1 MFICSKLGFMS
12 QLFQVY
18 HGRTIHRRAL
28 LVAVTFMGCA
38 LAYLPTAAHA
48 QKIGSWEATAKQS
61 SEPIHW
67 KQNLFLIP
75 YQWGTAADPSSAH
88 AVWLY
93 VSKDRGNSWEKIS
106 EAKPH
111 VRAFNY
117 HAEAD
122 GDYWFAIRTLDHYGR
137 AWPSGPLQPELRVV
151 VDTTMPRIDQLRA
164 CMRDDGQLEIQC
176 RASDPHLDAKSWRIE
191 VQTDGS
197 QDWQTVSVPRALPAA
212 DGTSAAETTWTLPAG
227 TRPIAVRATV
237 SDRAGNPAY
246 YQTEVSESPLGQI
259 ARSSQP
265 TLTGERDSLP
275 SNPFGQV
282 SNPTNDSFAR
292 YPPLASTV
300 GQSEGQA
307 SNVYPETGSGS
318 GWTASSAE
326 PAPHNPATLSSQPW
340 PADAT
345 ARTPFRLSSRANLP
359 STDRGTTYG
368 TPLGV
373 GDRHSY
379 PSTNH
384 GLSDTSDMV
393 AVPDTPRQAIDTTAS
408 STSASQ
414 QAPSAHSYTPL
425 EPFREA
431 AMARSAPSDSDM
443 IDSVETPPVGTE
455 AEMARER
462 APDSASSPVSSDR
475 WNAKL
480 PSGVEP
486 KLVNSRSF
494 ALEYEVEDVGG
505 WGVSKVQ
512 LWGTRDGGQTW
523 HFYAQDDDNRS
534 PLYVTVD
541 GEGVYGFRIV
551 VQSAAGPSGFP
562 PQAGD
567 QPELWVG
574 VDLQRPQ
581 AELLSVE
588 TGEGNLSD
596 HLILRWRADDD
607 NLEPRP
613 ISLLYSS
620 RPAGPWSAVA
630 TGLENTGSYA
640 WRLDRYVPSQLY
652 LRLEV
657 RDTAG
662 NLSAYQTAKP
672 VRLDRPEPTGSLRAV
687 EPLGP
692 SASTPL
698 PSPR

>member
-1 MFICSKLGFMS
+1 MS
-12 QLFQVY
+12 LPIKVY
-18 HGRTIHRRAL
+18 HGQTNLRRAL
-28 LVAVTFMGCA
+28 LVAVSIAGCA
-38 LAYLPTAAHA
+38 LPAVVGAQQIAA
-48 QKIGSWEATAKQS
+48 WEATANPA

-75 YQWGTAADPSSAH
+75 YQWGTSADPNSAH

-93 VSKDRGNSWEKIS
+93 VSKDVGTTWDKIS
-106 EAKPH
+106 EAKPN

-122 GDYWFAIRTLDHYGR
+122 GEYWFAIRTLDHYGR
-137 AWPSGPLQPELRVV
+137 AWPAGPLQPELRVV
-151 VDTTMPRIDQLRA
+151 VDTTMPRFEQLHA
-164 CMRDDGQLEIQC
+164 YVRDDGLLEIQW
-176 RASDPHLDAKSWRIE
+176 RARDPHLDAASMRVE

-197 QDWQTVSVPRALPAA
+197 QDWHATTAARAVPAN
-212 DGTSAAETTWTLPAG
+212 DGTSAGQTTWKPPAG
-227 TRPIAVRATV
+227 SRPVAVRATV
-237 SDRAGNPAY
+237 SDQAGNPAF
-246 YQTEVSESPLGQI
+246 YQAEVSTSPASQI
-259 ARSSQP
+259 AQVAQPAP
-265 TLTGERDSLP
+265 TLTGDRGGLP
-275 SNPFGQV
+275 SAPYSQA
-282 SNPTNDSFAR
+282 STPTQDAFR
-292 YPPLASTV
+292 YPPLASTAV
-300 GQSEGQA
+300 PSESPSPSA
-307 SNVYPETGSGS
+307 YPDTTANS
-318 GWTASSAE
+318 GWTAPSASP
-326 PAPHNPATLSSQPW
+326 PAPAPQSTASISSQPW

-345 ARTPFRLSSRANLP
+345 ARSPFRVAAAAGDLQPAEE
-359 STDRGTTYG
+359 GTTYG
-368 TPLGV
+368 TPLGI
-373 GDRHSY
+373 GGRYSY
-379 PSTNH
+379 PSTDRHSAGSGNGG

-393 AVPDTPRQAIDTTAS
+393 AVPEDRRQSTDAPKPPAS
-408 STSASQ
+408 LSP
-414 QAPSAHSYTPL
+414 QAPDAYAYTPL

-431 AMARSAPSDSDM
+431 AMSRPMPVDAGPTEQQESPPLRTKADSAP
-443 IDSVETPPVGTE
+443 V
-455 AEMARER
+455 AAW
-462 APDSASSPVSSDR
+462 ADR
-475 WNAKL
+475 WSGEL
-480 PSGVEP
+480 PPGARP
-486 KLVNSRSF
+486 RLVNSRSF
-494 ALEYEVEDVGG
+494 ALEYEVNDVGG

-534 PLYVTVD
+534 PLHVTVD
-541 GEGVYGFRIV
+541 GEGLYGFRIL
-551 VQSAAGPSGFP
+551 VQSAASPGGFP

-567 QPELWVG
+567 EPELWVG
-574 VDLQRPQ
+574 VDLQRPE

-607 NLEPRP
+607 NLEMRP

-640 WRLDRYVPSQLY
+640 WRLDRYVPTQLY

-662 NLSAYQTAKP
+662 NMSAYQTAEP
-672 VRLDRPEPTGSLRAV
+672 VRLDRPEPSGSLRSV